1 MKSIFEQSTID
12 RFIERLQNLTPLSKS
27 NWGKMTVYQMLKHCS
42 ENEKINLR
50 DNTHKRL
57 LPGRLFG
64 RMVMNKIVK
73 DEKPMSKNSPTHP
86 SLKIKGEG
94 DFETQR
100 NELITLLKRYPAS
113 SKSELENLTHPFF
126 GKLKLNEWEI
136 YIYKH
141 MDHHLRQFGV

>member
-50 DNTHKRL
+50 DNTYKQL

-113 SKSELENLTHPFF
+113 SKSELKNLIHPFF